1 MRNPF
6 LRLFCGI
13 FVVELFI
20 LTVFSQ
26 YFGFFIAVV
35 SSIVTS
41 LIGLV
46 IIRQQGLALLT
57 KAVMEAQGHTAFSW
71 HAFQSLRAVF
81 AGFFLLLPGFATDI
95 LGVLIM
101 LPWTSQAI
109 KTAFSRL
116 TQISRPRSKDAGST
130 VFENTG
136 PIIDGEYKNL
146 TPNKKDYTER
156 KNP

>member
-13 FVVELFI
+13 LVIELFTLI
-20 LTVFSQ
+20 VFSQ
-26 YFGFFIAVV
+26 YFGFLSTIV

-41 LIGLV
+41 VIGLV
-46 IIRQQGLALLT
+46 IIRQQGIALLK
-57 KAVMEAQGHTAFSW
+57 KAVTEAQDYPSLPLQV
-71 HAFQSLRAVF
+71 FQGLSVVF
-81 AGFFLLLPGFATDI
+81 AGFFLLLPGLVTDV

-101 LPWTSQAI
+101 LPRTSNVI

-116 TQISRPRSKDAGST
+116 TQISRTRNPATGST
-130 VFENTG
+130 QFEDGG

-146 TPNKKDYTER
+146 TPNKKTIQR
-156 KNP
+156 TH